1 MAGTQ
6 GKIFEVQFSML
17 LENAFRTLFLTA
29 EAKLAHFLSVAAI
42 IFFETLEFY
51 GEFCKIEFF

>member
-42 IFFETLEFY
+42 IFF
-51 GEFCKIEFF
+51 